1 MDEKL
6 QHTAEDTASP
16 PKMKGPLSGVV
27 VLSLAEQYP
36 GPYAT
41 LLLADMGADVILVE
55 RPGEGDPA
63 RRYPKFYE
71 SLNRNKRSIV
81 LNLKEKDNVASF
93 KELVKKADVLLEGY
107 RPGVMKRLGLSYEN
121 LSAINPGLIYLSITS
136 FGQEGPYRNR
146 PAHDFS
152 CQGLAGV
159 LYRQV
164 RTHQLERP
172 HDVAMADLSAATLAA
187 LAVSSALFA
196 RTSTGVGTYVD
207 ISMTDSLISW
217 MCTYLGSAL
226 NGGNPEEGRHIEP
239 ALASFICSD
248 GKLLT
253 LSTTHEDN
261 FWQSV
266 CRVLGVEEIAHLNHQ
281 ERIADAL
288 QLRAKLA
295 EALLKR
301 PRDEWGRLFDQNDIP
316 WSPVH
321 DLQDVPNDP
330 QIMLRDMFTCQNG
343 RWYVNQPIKFHNYE
357 TCITRPCPKLGEH
370 TQAVLKQFQ
379 A

>member
-1 MDEKL
+1 MEEKL
-6 QHTAEDTASP
+6 QQTVENG
-16 PKMKGPLSGVV
+16 KLKGPLSGVV

-71 SLNRNKRSIV
+71 SLNRNKRSIT
-81 LNLKEKDNVASF
+81 LNLKDKDNVASF
-93 KELVKKADVLLEGY
+93 KELVKQADVLLEGY
-107 RPGVMKRLGLSYEN
+107 RPGVMKRLGLSYED

-136 FGQEGPYRNR
+136 FGQEGPYRHR

-164 RTHQLERP
+164 RTHNLERP

-187 LAVSSALFA
+187 LAISSALYA
-196 RTSTGVGTYVD
+196 RNTTGVGTYVD

-217 MCTYLGSAL
+217 MCTYLGSEL

-239 ALASFICSD
+239 ALASFVCGD

-266 CRVLGVEEIAHLNHQ
+266 CHVLGVEEIGHLNHQ

-301 PRDEWGRLFDQNDIP
+301 PRAEWAELFDQNDIP

-321 DLQDVPNDP
+321 DLQEVPHDP
-330 QIMLRDMFTCQNG
+330 QIALRDMFAYQDG
-343 RWYVNQPIKFHNYE
+343 RWYVNQPIKFNNYE
-357 TCITRPCPKLGEH
+357 TGITRPCPKLGEH
-370 TQAVLKQFQ
+370 TEEVLKQFN